1 MSCLKFGDPKSKQLD
16 LLGSKACKRMSSN
29 HVNSWLYK
37 TTTIGIELAHIP
49 ARVFLASPYIKK
61 TYPWTPTTH
70 GKMQVLHPKLWV
82 ITPKNEGFTCLKIQ
96 QLPKALPPATPVRRP
111 LPSVTSV
118 TLPSAAWSYIQ
129 VSNEQNPL
137 PVVYMGVSKHRGTPK
152 WMVYNGKPY

>member
-49 ARVFLASPYIKK
+49 ARFFLASPHIKK

-70 GKMQVLHPKLWV
+70 GKMQVLHP
-82 ITPKNEGFTCLKIQ
+82 ITCLKIQ
-96 QLPKALPPATPVRRP
+96 QLPKALPAATPVRRP

-129 VSNEQNPL
+129 VSNEQKPL